1 MIFLTTGNGNKYKRL
16 EFEKEKV
23 TTITRK
29 EEMIWTEWHPINSNN
44 NWKTIFYMKLFL
56 TKIKKF
62 YLKKCFNKISSKSNE
77 NIDLGKNTTI
87 KAW

>member
-29 EEMIWTEWHPINSNN
+29 EEMIGTEWHPINSSY
-44 NWKTIFYMKLFL
+44 NWKMIFLYEIVF
-56 TKIKKF
+56 KIKRF

>member
-29 EEMIWTEWHPINSNN
+29 EEMIWTE
-44 NWKTIFYMKLFL
+44 
-56 TKIKKF
+56 
-62 YLKKCFNKISSKSNE
+62 
-77 NIDLGKNTTI
+77 
-87 KAW
+87 